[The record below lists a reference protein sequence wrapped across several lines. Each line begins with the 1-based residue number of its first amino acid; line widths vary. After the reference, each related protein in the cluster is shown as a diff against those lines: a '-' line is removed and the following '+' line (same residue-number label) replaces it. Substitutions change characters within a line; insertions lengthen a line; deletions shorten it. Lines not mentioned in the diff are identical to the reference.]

1 MGGLSFFSAPL
12 LTARQLETRCVLFP
26 LNGFRIG
33 THRGLSASFSDE
45 SLDFPG
51 ESAAF
56 PDE

>member
-1 MGGLSFFSAPL
+1 MGREREFFARWI
-12 LTARQLETRCVLFP
+12 TARKPETRCVLFP

-45 SLDFPG
+45 SLDFPD

-56 PDE
+56 PNE